1 MGVVLGEGGV
11 RVDEVLLLEA
21 EVKEA
26 MEARACVGRGL
37 RGVGERGVD
46 AEEEEDVGR
55 GGWAERDCWA
65 WD

>member
-1 MGVVLGEGGV
+1 MLGEGGV
-11 RVDEVLLLEA
+11 RVDEVLLLVVEA

-37 RGVGERGVD
+37 RGVGERGVPD
-46 AEEEEDVGR
+46 EEDVGR

-65 WD
+65 